1 MVGYASYGMSSH
13 IKSAVR
19 MIQPFYSDVSLVEK
33 KRTFWEA
40 FERTTKGLSEP
51 LRLSAFRETRFH
63 NQFVFQTPLQMIER
77 LKTTK
82 RSKGMSAEVWGDQI
96 SSLCDGAQCFNP
108 QMRYQYFLSGLRNSE
123 RKADLTTTMA
133 NSISEAVAVLIYKN
147 MQLPV
152 EDKSEFENAL
162 QKDVAAVCRTPQQGH
177 APNQIGPVAP
187 SFTPGRGIRQ
197 GADMYTQDGH
207 IVCGRCHT
215 LGRAT
220 CTNCGQE
227 GHARME
233 CEEPYKQPNRPQ
245 GQSQQRSNN
254 NSNRNGQ
261 QRSGR
266 ACFLCNQKDHL
277 VAECPMRASFQQYKS
292 QQSAGSGANQ
302 GQTPS
307 QQ

>member
-1 MVGYASYGMSSH
+1 
-13 IKSAVR
+13 
-19 MIQPFYSDVSLVEK
+19 
-33 KRTFWEA
+33 
-40 FERTTKGLSEP
+40 
-51 LRLSAFRETRFH
+51 
-63 NQFVFQTPLQMIER
+63 MIER

-82 RSKGMSAEVWGDQI
+82 RSKGMSAEVWGDQV
-96 SSLCDGAQCFNP
+96 SSLCDAAQRFDP

-123 RKADLTTTMA
+123 WKAALATTMV
-133 NSISEAVAVLIYKN
+133 NSIPEAVAVLLYKN
-147 MQLPV
+147 MHLPV
-152 EDKSEFENAL
+152 EDASEFENDSSKNDESTKAMVRQVMGMVQQTQNL
-162 QKDVAAVCRTPQQGH
+162 LAQQHQLGVPMNHQVAAAYQTSQQSQV
-177 APNQIGPVAP
+177 PNQMSPVAP
-187 SFTPGRGIRQ
+187 PFTPGRGIRQ

-215 LGRAT
+215 LGCSRITCWRSRAT

-245 GQSQQRSNN
+245 GQSQQRTSNYN
-254 NSNRNGQ
+254 KRNSQ

-266 ACFLCNQKDHL
+266 ACFLCNQTDHL
-277 VAECPMRASFQQYKS
+277 VAECPVRASFQQHKS
-292 QQSAGSGANQ
+292 QQSTGSGAHQ

>member
-1 MVGYASYGMSSH
+1 MLPSPERRPGGKVQPDPEDIRRTRTNRQLRLLQLSTLRVGDRRLYLLLLEEPTDLEGLMDPEDLADQGARILLRVSLPRRGRYFREVTVPPVEIFNIVARPTHRWWGYASYGMPSH

-33 KRTFWEA
+33 KKTFWEA

-96 SSLCDGAQCFNP
+96 SSLCDGAQYFNP

-123 RKADLTTTMA
+123 RKADLATTMA

-152 EDKSEFENAL
+152 EDESEFENAL
-162 QKDVAAVCRTPQQGH
+162 QKDGGFARAMVRQVMGMAQQ
-177 APNQIGPVAP
+177 
-187 SFTPGRGIRQ
+187 
-197 GADMYTQDGH
+197 TQN
-207 IVCGRCHT
+207 
-215 LGRAT
+215 LF
-220 CTNCGQE
+220 
-227 GHARME
+227 M
-233 CEEPYKQPNRPQ
+233 
-245 GQSQQRSNN
+245 QQ
-254 NSNRNGQ
+254 
-261 QRSGR
+261 
-266 ACFLCNQKDHL
+266 L
-277 VAECPMRASFQQYKS
+277 
-292 QQSAGSGANQ
+292 
-302 GQTPS
+302 
-307 QQ
+307 